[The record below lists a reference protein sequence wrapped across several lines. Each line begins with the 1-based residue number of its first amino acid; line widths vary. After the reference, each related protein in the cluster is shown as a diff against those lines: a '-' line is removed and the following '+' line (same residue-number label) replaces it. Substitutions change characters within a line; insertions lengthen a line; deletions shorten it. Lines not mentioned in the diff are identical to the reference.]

1 MSHSGSTGDAGEVK
15 KLLTVLA
22 LAIGVIT
29 GMVGLLG
36 AWLVLPTKME
46 LMNARVVNIEQKQ
59 DRDHD
64 LLTRIEERLISV
76 QREARAP
83 KQAPRP
89 NSTLEQ

>member
-1 MSHSGSTGDAGEVK
+1 MELK
-15 KLLTVLA
+15 KVLTILA

-46 LMNARVVNIEQKQ
+46 LMNTRVGNIEQKQ

-76 QREARAP
+76 QREARIP
-83 KQAPRP
+83 KPTSRP
-89 NSTLEQ
+89 SPSLEQ